1 MSDSLFYSF
10 ASKVL
15 ILTVGPKNVP
25 FNIHEALLQIKT
37 SFFEVHTEPNGGT
50 NPAHATDTEPERVFK
65 NESTPSTDTDTSQP
79 PNGIPTPSMS
89 SAAGDAAGNESEPHH
104 EEPNAV
110 MADYHLDTHFVK
122 GFGIFVHWLYNA
134 APQDPK
140 TASQCKVLIQAY
152 LLALK
157 YSAKGLQNLL
167 LDCIRRY
174 HIENQVNFDLFFIYL
189 LNRHGDDADCKLI
202 KYFMDQIAYEIMD
215 SGIEEFD
222 SANAGFDFFMRERPQ
237 GVVRTALFH
246 VLSKLSTKAHHG
258 GKNGDPAVAK
268 VHDYYV

>member
-1 MSDSLFYSF
+1 MPHLPFCSF

-15 ILTVGPKNVP
+15 IFTIGPKNVP
-25 FNIHEALLQIKT
+25 FNIHEALLQTKT
-37 SFFEVHTEPNGGT
+37 SFFQIHKEPNGGT
-50 NPAHATDTEPERVFK
+50 NPAEATDTEPERVK
-65 NESTPSTDTDTSQP
+65 SESTPSTDTDTDQP
-79 PNGIPTPSMS
+79 PTDMSTPNIS
-89 SAAGDAAGNESEPHH
+89 SAAGDAPANDPASHHNEPH
-104 EEPNAV
+104 AV

-122 GFGIFVHWLYNA
+122 GFGIFVHWLYNM
-134 APQDPK
+134 APPDPK
-140 TASQCKVLIQAY
+140 TGSQCKVLIQAY

-157 YSAKGLQNLL
+157 YSAKGFQNLL

-189 LNRHGDDADCKLI
+189 LNRHGDDADCKLV
-202 KYFMDQIAYEIMD
+202 KYFMDQIAYEITD
-215 SGIEEFD
+215 SGMDEFD
-222 SANAGFDFFMRERPQ
+222 SANAGFDYFMRERPQ

-246 VLSKLSTKAHHG
+246 VLSKLSTRAHHG